1 MGLIKAAAGA
11 AGGVLADQ
19 WKEFFLCEALPA
31 NVLAVKGQKKTTRR
45 SSNTHGDENIITTG
59 SRIAVADGQCMLI
72 VEQGKVVEVCAEP
85 GEYTYDASTEPSIFA
100 GNLGESIGEVFRN
113 IGKRFTFG
121 GEAPKDQRI
130 YYFNTKELTGNKYGT
145 PSPVPFR
152 VVDQRAGIDIDIG
165 IRCFGEYS
173 YHIANPLLFY
183 TNVCGNVTEDYTRD
197 TLDGQ
202 LKSELLTALQP
213 AFARI
218 SDMGIRY
225 SALPGHTQEIAAAL
239 NEELSAQWRDRRGL
253 EIVAFGVSS
262 VKADEADEQMIKDMQ
277 RDAAYMD
284 PTRAA
289 AMLSRS
295 QGDAMKAAASN
306 TATGPAMAFMGMGMA
321 GQMGGMNAQNLYQ
334 MGAQQQAQPAHAP
347 VPTPPPAAP
356 GWTCACGQSGITGS
370 FCPNCGS
377 KKPEPKPA
385 AESWQCTCGAAVT
398 GKFCP
403 ECGKPR
409 PAADGW
415 TCTCGAVNKGKF
427 CAECGK
433 PKPAGVPQYKCDKC
447 GWEPADP
454 QHPPKFCPECG
465 DPFDDGDIV

>member
-19 WKEFFLCEALPA
+19 WKEFFTCEALPA

-100 GNLGESIGEVFRN
+100 GNLGESIGQVFRN

-197 TLDGQ
+197 TLDSQ

-225 SALPGHTQEIAAAL
+225 SALPGHTREIAAAL

-277 RDAAYMD
+277 RDA
-284 PTRAA
+284 RG
-289 AMLSRS
+289 
-295 QGDAMKAAASN
+295 GDALALAGRCDEGGRVQHGHRPGHGVHGHGHGRPGGRRQRAGPLCH
-306 TATGPAMAFMGMGMA
+306 GPAA
-321 GQMGGMNAQNLYQ
+321 GGPAARRPGGRELDVRLRPDGQHRQVLRQ
-334 MGAQQQAQPAHAP
+334 LR
-347 VPTPPPAAP
+347 PAAP
-356 GWTCACGQSGITGS
+356 GRAGGLDVRVRRGEQGQVLLRVRPPETGRHTEIQVRQMRLGAGR
-370 FCPNCGS
+370 PD
-377 KKPEPKPA
+377 PPA
-385 AESWQCTCGAAVT
+385 EIL
-398 GKFCP
+398 
-403 ECGKPR
+403 PR
-409 PAADGW
+409 VRRP
-415 TCTCGAVNKGKF
+415 V
-427 CAECGK
+427 
-433 PKPAGVPQYKCDKC
+433 
-447 GWEPADP
+447 
-454 QHPPKFCPECG
+454 
-465 DPFDDGDIV
+465 

>member
-1 MGLIKAAAGA
+1 MGLIKAIAGA
-11 AGGVLADQ
+11 AGGVMADQ
-19 WKEFFLCEALPA
+19 WKEFFTCEALPA
-31 NVLAVKGQKKTTRR
+31 DVLAVKGQKKTTRR
-45 SSNTHGDENIITTG
+45 SSNTHGDENIITSG

-72 VEQGKVVEVCAEP
+72 IEQGKVVEVCAEP

-100 GNLGESIGEVFRN
+100 GNLGESIGQVFQN

-225 SALPGHTQEIAAAL
+225 SSLPGHTREIAAAL

-262 VKADEADEQMIKDMQ
+262 VKANEEDEQMIKEMQ
-277 RDAAYMD
+277 RNAAFMD
-284 PTRAA
+284 
-289 AMLSRS
+289 
-295 QGDAMKAAASN
+295 

-321 GQMGGMNAQNLYQ
+321 GQMGGINAQNLYA
-334 MGAQQQAQPAHAP
+334 MGQQQVAQQAAQQPAAAP
-347 VPTPPPAAP
+347 QPAPQPAAP
-356 GWTCACGQSGITGS
+356 AAAPAANGWTCACGQTG
-370 FCPNCGS
+370 N
-377 KKPEPKPA
+377 
-385 AESWQCTCGAAVT
+385 T
-398 GKFCP
+398 GKFCGS
-403 ECGKPR
+403 CGQPKP
-409 PAADGW
+409 ADESW
-415 TCTCGAVNKGKF
+415 TCACGAVNKGKF
-427 CAECGK
+427 CAECGR
-433 PKPAGVPQYKCDKC
+433 PRPAAVKRFKCDKC
-447 GWEPADP
+447 GWEPEDP
-454 QHPPKFCPECG
+454 TNPPKFCPECG
-465 DPFDDGDIV
+465 DPFNDGDSVS